1 MTSRSTTTAANNI
14 VRRSQV
20 SASRALTTNWVGARK
35 HVARR
40 GGDLDAIGEGWIA
53 IFASVLEDL
62 ANLGKLGGLGGV
74 GRGDGAF

>member
-1 MTSRSTTTAANNI
+1 M
-14 VRRSQV
+14 
-20 SASRALTTNWVGARK
+20 GARK

-62 ANLGKLGGLGGV
+62 ANLGKLGGWVVLV
-74 GRGDGAF
+74 VVMVPFDAMALERHKYQVEDPL